1 MPVYV
6 KAAPDRK
13 GLFVF
18 WEVEMLI
25 VKVCEGATASEAQPI
40 VVTSD
45 PDCVAAVGRVL
56 AERLG
61 VELPRVIRRG
71 PEAG

>member
-1 MPVYV
+1 
-6 KAAPDRK
+6 
-13 GLFVF
+13 
-18 WEVEMLI
+18 MLI